1 LCFLQATLYSLLCV
15 QKHAQLTATDMA
27 LLQLHGHYDAFLQ
40 HLLATFRSSRVN
52 SMAFEL
58 NPEQATLTVTLK
70 CDNGALCSNILL

>member
-1 LCFLQATLYSLLCV
+1 MFFLQAG
-15 QKHAQLTATDMA
+15 QPTAA
-27 LLQLHGHYDAFLQ
+27 VAVLQ

-70 CDNGALCSNILL
+70 CDNGALQ